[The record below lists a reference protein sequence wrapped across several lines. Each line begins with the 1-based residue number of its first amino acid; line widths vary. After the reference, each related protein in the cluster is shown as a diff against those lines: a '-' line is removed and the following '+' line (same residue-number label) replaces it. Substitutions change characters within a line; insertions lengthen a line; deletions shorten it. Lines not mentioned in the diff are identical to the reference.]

1 MNISKKIIG
10 FLEMYSGKIIYSVII
25 LIAGLLFLRFAN
37 VVLERWRKKEKNVVL
52 PFNQKRI
59 DTLSALFKSIIKY
72 GIYFVI
78 IVLILENF
86 NISIKTI
93 LAVAGIGGLAIG
105 FGAQSLIRDVIAG
118 LFLIIED
125 QISVGDFVT
134 IDGRSGVVKE
144 MGIKTI
150 KILDF
155 NGSVHIIPNGTI
167 GAITNWSRNNS
178 KAIVDVKL
186 NIRMN
191 YDEAV
196 NKLQRVFS
204 EVEQGFKDDL
214 ISPPT
219 VMGIVDTN
227 WIEYTIRIVA
237 ETKPLKHWEI
247 ERYMRKLIIERLFLN

>member
-1 MNISKKIIG
+1 MSKKIFD
-10 FLEMYSGKIIYSVII
+10 FLVNYSGKIIYSLII
-25 LIAGLLFLRFAN
+25 LALGIVLLRISN
-37 VVLERWRKKEKNVVL
+37 VMLERWRKKEKNIVI

-59 DTLSALFKSIIKY
+59 DTLAALFKSIIKY
-72 GIYFVI
+72 TIYFLM

-86 NISIKTI
+86 NVSIKTI

-125 QISVGDFVT
+125 QLSVGDYVT

-150 KILDF
+150 KIQDF

-178 KAIVDVKL
+178 MAIVDVKL
-186 NIRMN
+186 NTKMN
-191 YDEAV
+191 YDEIV
-196 NKLQRVFS
+196 EKLKEVFK
-204 EVEQGFKDDL
+204 EVEQNFKGD
-214 ISPPT
+214 IVSSPT
-219 VMGIVDTN
+219 ILGIVDTN
-227 WIEYTIRIVA
+227 WIEYTLRIVT

-247 ERYMRKLIIERLFLN
+247 ERYMRKLIIEKLFLN